1 VAHTARAISI
11 LLGGLAILIGAQLPA
26 DAATVQPC
34 ISTAINSSGNNF
46 APINGGNSTYCQS
59 AFGWSDTWFPT
70 AQPATYDAHLDV
82 LSGDNAPSL
91 HYTVNGTPFGTGNN
105 LNFLS
110 PFLDGGHLN
119 SQTIGGGAT
128 IVTNIPAGPLTG
140 SGSSTVMVGQVQVGI
155 LTTVHPDNSVTELF
169 TFKNNGT
176 STVANLRF
184 DDYFNF
190 HPDGSNGT
198 ADQFCGS
205 TSFDGTKA
213 TTVGKVGGGCS
224 PIVSSGTMQGSAAA
238 TAWDLGDVG
247 QITGCTGGVCT
258 ATPGVLA
265 DIIAGTFN
273 NATGPTPFG
282 DTGIDVLWVLPDLAA
297 GASETFTITKNFVT
311 TNAPEPASLALL
323 GTGLL
328 ALGLVRRR
336 RNRV

>member
-1 VAHTARAISI
+1 
-11 LLGGLAILIGAQLPA
+11 LAILIGAQLPA

-34 ISTAINSSGNNF
+34 ISAAINGAGNNF
-46 APINGGNSTYCQS
+46 APINGGTSTYCQS

-91 HYTVNGTPFGTGNN
+91 KYTVGGVLVGTGNN

-119 SQTIGGGAT
+119 SQVIGGGAT
-128 IVTNIPAGPLTG
+128 VVADIPAGPLAG
-140 SGSSTVMVGQVQVGI
+140 SGASAVAVGQVSVGI
-155 LTTVHPDNSVTELF
+155 LTTVHPNNSVTELF
-169 TFKNNGT
+169 TFTNNGT
-176 STVANLRF
+176 STVTGLTF

-190 HPDGSNGT
+190 HPDGSNGA

-205 TSFDGTKA
+205 TSFNPATGTA
-213 TTVGKVGGGCS
+213 TTVGQVGGGCS
-224 PIVSSGTMQGSAAA
+224 PIVTSGSITGSALPS
-238 TAWDLGDVG
+238 AWDLGDVG
-247 QITGCTGGVCT
+247 QITGCVGGVCA

-273 NATGPTPFG
+273 NAVGPTAFG
-282 DTGIDVLWVLPDLAA
+282 DTGIDLVWALGNLGP
-297 GASETFTITKNFVT
+297 GASTTFTITKNFVPPGVV
-311 TNAPEPASLALL
+311 PEPASLALL

-328 ALGLVRRR
+328 GLGLLRRR